1 MWFKE
6 VFESHPRISFIYDPV
21 VVQGGFKTYPCI
33 YTSSMCLIMCLIIER
48 RLDSCCCCG
57 EVRAGGGGFG
67 WWYVSNI
74 CVERLF
80 LFSIYDCNCLVYM
93 TVYLLRMFVGIVKV

>member
-1 MWFKE
+1 M
-6 VFESHPRISFIYDPV
+6 
-21 VVQGGFKTYPCI
+21 VQGGFKTYPCI
-33 YTSSMCLIMCLIIER
+33 YTSSMCLIIER
-48 RLDSCCCCG
+48 RLDTFCCCCCCG

-74 CVERLF
+74 RVERLF

-93 TVYLLRMFVGIVKV
+93 RLCTCFVCL